1 MRRSSTFI
9 RNGWLSYHNPMAM
22 VRIYL
27 QWLIST
33 IFVNLMNM
41 KKAVFK
47 ALAKLNKRLLPRYSK
62 RDINNL
68 SKVDKALVAYRYWVT
83 IHALD

>member
-1 MRRSSTFI
+1 
-9 RNGWLSYHNPMAM
+9 
-22 VRIYL
+22 
-27 QWLIST
+27 
-33 IFVNLMNM
+33 MNM